1 MKKAIVSLIIMSLC
15 YIAHA
20 QCSLSYRTLAQFRND
35 TTAFINYNFRD
46 RADCYAGKPLSNVLT
61 DLGIPVKS
69 FANTIFWY
77 KTDIYK
83 GMYLYI
89 YSYKTQSIRSYN
101 KNTTNIIYIEWD
113 TPLAVTD
120 IDPLA
125 DATDPQNWT
134 ARIENAVKTR
144 IIKKVGVVRSSSSTS
159 TSTST
164 TTPATRTPA
173 ASQTT
178 GPVDAASRRA
188 TTTATR

>member
-1 MKKAIVSLIIMSLC
+1 MKRSIVALLFISLC
-15 YIAHA
+15 WFSKA
-20 QCSLSYRTLAQFRND
+20 QCTLPYKTLAQFRND
-35 TTAFINYNFRD
+35 TTAFINYNFSD
-46 RADCYAGKPLSNVLT
+46 RADCYAGKPLSNGLT

-69 FANTIFWY
+69 FDNTIFWY

-83 GMYLYI
+83 GMYIFI
-89 YSYKTQSIRSYN
+89 YTYRTQCIREDN
-101 KNTTNIIYIEWD
+101 KNYTNTIHIEWD

-125 DATDPQNWT
+125 DATEPEKWT
-134 ARIENAVKTR
+134 ARIENAVKAR
-144 IIKKVGVVRSSSSTS
+144 IIKKVGVVRSDSSTS
-159 TSTST
+159 TPTNT

-188 TTTATR
+188 TTTSTR